1 MEMEKNWIGPA
12 DKATLVENRKPR
24 YKSSIVQG
32 FPGWPVQTHSREI
45 VKTLINVRDGL
56 STLTQI
62 RGNIWSEFLTY
73 VRF

>member
-1 MEMEKNWIGPA
+1 MEIKKNWIGPT

-32 FPGWPVQTHSREI
+32 FPGWPVQTHSGEI
-45 VKTLINVRDGL
+45 VKTLINIRDEL
-56 STLTQI
+56 FALTQI
-62 RGNIWSEFLTY
+62 RGNVWSQFLTY